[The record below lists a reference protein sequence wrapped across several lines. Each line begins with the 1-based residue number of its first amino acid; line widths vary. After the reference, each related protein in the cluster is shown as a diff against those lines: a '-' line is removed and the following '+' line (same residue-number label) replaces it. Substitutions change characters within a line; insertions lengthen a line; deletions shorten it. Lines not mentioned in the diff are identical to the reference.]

1 MDASAAGPPSETR
14 RPVASG
20 RRLDIDVEVPKIQV
34 REFHLDTNAAGIFTS
49 NPRILTLDLP
59 LSGVSKTLGPF
70 NSQIT
75 DQGGLGIAAIEDL
88 RITVTR
94 MTGAQSEPFLMF
106 SLEYLVSSYSYF
118 DYWGGSALTEQVAF
132 LNGAGGTMYIWHV
145 DGFHLSCQDNRRP
158 RSVFQKESNFQ
169 GWFDAWEGHAHFISG
184 LFSFCNRSERYLEEH
199 GDNPMRGSIR

>member
-59 LSGVSKTLGPF
+59 LSGVSKTLGSF

-94 MTGAQSEPFLMF
+94 MTGHLRVLLEAMVEQPQAKLGALPMLTAAEREQLLVE
-106 SLEYLVSSYSYF
+106 SLEF
-118 DYWGGSALTEQVAF
+118 ARE
-132 LNGAGGTMYIWHV
+132 
-145 DGFHLSCQDNRRP
+145 HLLR
-158 RSVFQKESNFQ
+158 
-169 GWFDAWEGHAHFISG
+169 
-184 LFSFCNRSERYLEEH
+184 
-199 GDNPMRGSIR
+199 